1 MTDHAPE
8 AGRLPQRDPED
19 QAGQAGGEPAQQ
31 PLQLLPPLAGRAP
44 VADHLPGQ
52 GHQQAQRQ
60 RHEEHVLQH
69 VPPARRVRAVVQGQ
83 QVAAGVHADVV
94 ADDGVD
100 RDDVGAAHPHQA
112 HGQVQPQHPAQPR
125 GRQRAVG
132 EDQDGQPDQDDK
144 EGPAGLGEH
153 GHPPQRQR
161 AVADPV
167 GGDRVQAAVVAERP
181 GDDQAE
187 EAPSERVA
195 RLPPGHDE
203 AHHAE
208 GGEGPPR
215 RAAGAGVHAHVRQAG
230 ERPLGG
236 EQGHH
241 DSAEHQ
247 RGGGRGQPEAA
258 ARLGLTGLSLLIE
271 RTLRPERSGN
281 VTAQR
286 RRCKSLLLASSPG
299 TARQRPPR
307 RRGSQAYAW
316 PGKCYRSY
324 VCFDREAAR

>member
-1 MTDHAPE
+1 MSW
-8 AGRLPQRDPED
+8 RS
-19 QAGQAGGEPAQQ
+19 
-31 PLQLLPPLAGRAP
+31 
-44 VADHLPGQ
+44 
-52 GHQQAQRQ
+52 
-60 RHEEHVLQH
+60 
-69 VPPARRVRAVVQGQ
+69 
-83 QVAAGVHADVV
+83 
-94 ADDGVD
+94 DGVD

-187 EAPSERVA
+187 EAPAERVA

-208 GGEGPPR
+208 GGEGPPL
-215 RAAGAGVHAHVRQAG
+215 RAAGAGVHAQVRQAG

-236 EQGHH
+236 EQGHY

-258 ARLGLTGLSLLIE
+258 RWPAAARPGPPPGSPPSY
-271 RTLRPERSGN
+271 RRRYARNVPGTLPLAARPEGGRDEEQPSRWTGCRARSRRARVARCRGGLLFSYARYVQGSVSVHIDAPAGRVWELVSDVTRIGEFSPETFEAEWLDGADRAAGRGAVPRSCAAQRSGPG
-281 VTAQR
+281 VLDDVHGAGR
-286 RRCKSLLLASSPG
+286 R
-299 TARQRPPR
+299 PR
-307 RRGSQAYAW
+307 A
-316 PGKCYRSY
+316 
-324 VCFDREAAR
+324 